1 MNKSNKKSSKI
12 FSIVCM
18 VLTVIICVIAAAIV
32 LNMVICRVKNKP
44 VSFFGRSFAIVQT
57 GSMEPEIMTGDLIVY
72 RTCDYDDVQ
81 TGDYIVFVAGKGFGE
96 LQGQSV
102 VHEAIAITENGIRTK
117 GVNNAIADKDLV
129 TEGNLLGICTS
140 HSAGWGKVFSF
151 LGKYGVIVIIA
162 LIAVPVII
170 TQIIKIVV
178 YSKQRE
184 KEKAT
189 QKAGNDETPDGAVEG
204 DSAAENVGDTPPEN
218 AGEEDLVA
226 QNDDGITPDKS
237 D

>member
-1 MNKSNKKSSKI
+1 MSKGKKKSSKI

-44 VSFFGRSFAIVQT
+44 VTFFGRSFAIVQT

-129 TEGNLLGICTS
+129 TSGNLLGVCTS

-151 LGKYGVIVIIA
+151 FGKYGVIVIIA
-162 LIAVPVII
+162 LIAVPIII

-184 KEKAT
+184 KEKAA
-189 QKAGNDETPDGAVEG
+189 QKACNGETSPESSVDDVSAV
-204 DSAAENVGDTPPEN
+204 
-218 AGEEDLVA
+218 
-226 QNDDGITPDKS
+226 QNDDVPHDKS
-237 D
+237 E